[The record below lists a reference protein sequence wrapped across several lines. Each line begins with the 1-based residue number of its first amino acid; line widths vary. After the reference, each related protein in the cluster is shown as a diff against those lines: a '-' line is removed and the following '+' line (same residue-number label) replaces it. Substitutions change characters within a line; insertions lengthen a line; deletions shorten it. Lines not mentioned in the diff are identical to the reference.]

1 MSQKVKCPVCS
12 VDYDIRGFPTHLA
25 TKHPSEFAKNNGITA
40 TANNTGN
47 VSLEDSGKLKAD
59 IVILQDS
66 VKTKDIELAE
76 MGDSIRQKDAEFA
89 TLHDEIAT
97 LNDKN
102 KYLESNEY
110 LKTYLLKLTEEAYDT
125 LGQQLGFVT
134 GAPLED
140 SLKDEMYQVLRAVQV
155 SLSDDKYY
163 QEFKPLIKNVDA
175 VLAKAEKHVTK
186 LKDSTQGG
194 ATAARGAHNAE
205 VASSTLAPATTAPA
219 ADVEPVETKETTTA
233 PVVAPV
239 ADSKPVEEPSIVF
252 HEVKDAGWTWYPALG
267 YSIKN

>member
-1 MSQKVKCPVCS
+1 MRRLCDVCHGVYSNNSSFSAHQRKTGHKQIASTESKQTEKVDLNS
-12 VDYDIRGFPTHLA
+12 ELGQLQDSLRGKDANIAQLNDSLK
-25 TKHPSEFAKNNGITA
+25 TKDDVVA
-40 TANNTGN
+40 
-47 VSLEDSGKLKAD
+47 SLEDS
-59 IVILQDS
+59 I
-66 VKTKDIELAE
+66 KT
-76 MGDSIRQKDAEFA
+76 KDAEFA

-110 LKTYLLKLTEEAYDT
+110 LKTYLLKLTPEAFD
-125 LGQQLGFVT
+125 QLGAALFTERATV
-134 GAPLED
+134 ED
-140 SLKDEMYQVLRAVQV
+140 SNKLADEMYQVLRAVQV

-186 LKDSTQGG
+186 LKDSTQDG
-194 ATAARGAHNAE
+194 AEAARGAHNAE
-205 VASSTLAPATTAPA
+205 VVGSSPAPATI
-219 ADVEPVETKETTTA
+219 A

>member
-25 TKHPSEFAKNNGITA
+25 TKHPSEFAKNNGIMA

-59 IVILQDS
+59 IVTLQDS

-76 MGDSIRQKDAEFA
+76 LRDSVRQKDAEFA

-110 LKTYLLKLTEEAYDT
+110 LKTYLLKLTQEAYD
-125 LGQQLGFVT
+125 QLGAALFPERATV
-134 GAPLED
+134 ED
-140 SLKDEMYQVLRAVQV
+140 SKSVPETV
-155 SLSDDKYY
+155 K
-163 QEFKPLIKNVDA
+163 
-175 VLAKAEKHVTK
+175 
-186 LKDSTQGG
+186 
-194 ATAARGAHNAE
+194 
-205 VASSTLAPATTAPA
+205 ATTP
-219 ADVEPVETKETTTA
+219 E
-233 PVVAPV
+233 VVAPTV
-239 ADSKPVEEPSIVF
+239 TTITTDSHETSRLQDHVRAPEEYIFIGDKKEPGWVF
-252 HEVKDAGWTWYPALG
+252 
-267 YSIKN
+267 YSNMGFSLKES

>member
-1 MSQKVKCPVCS
+1 MKRLCDVCRGVYANNSSFSEHQRKTGHKQIASTNGDRTEKVELTKDQGQLQDSLKVKEAS
-12 VDYDIRGFPTHLA
+12 IAQLNDSLK
-25 TKHPSEFAKNNGITA
+25 TKDELIS
-40 TANNTGN
+40 
-47 VSLEDSGKLKAD
+47 SLEDS
-59 IVILQDS
+59 I
-66 VKTKDIELAE
+66 KT
-76 MGDSIRQKDAEFA
+76 RDAEFG

-110 LKTYLLKLTEEAYDT
+110 LKTYLLKLTPEAFD
-125 LGQQLGFVT
+125 QLGAALFTERATV
-134 GAPLED
+134 ED
-140 SLKDEMYQVLRAVQV
+140 SNKLADEMYQVLRAVQV
-155 SLSDDKYY
+155 SLSDDRYY

-186 LKDSTQGG
+186 LKDSTQDG
-194 ATAARGAHNAE
+194 AEAARGAHNAE
-205 VASSTLAPATTAPA
+205 VVGSSPAPA
-219 ADVEPVETKETTTA
+219 TTA

-252 HEVKDAGWTWYPALG
+252 YEMKDAGWTWYPALG